1 MLADGRRLTLI
12 TALLAAPGALFGQ
25 AHHPLDSA
33 QVAQARALCG
43 PLDDDSIL
51 QHPLSPLRPGAVVS
65 NRVKELEQPQISSST
80 VAFLQY
86 PRSLR
91 ERGIQGR
98 VIVAAIVDTTGH
110 VERHTVQI
118 VSTPHRDFGP
128 AVQRYLERAL
138 FTPGRLYTRLIRSCV
153 VLPIDFSVSGR

>member
-65 NRVKELEQPQISSST
+65 NRVKELEQPRSEEHTSE
-80 VAFLQY
+80 LQ
-86 PRSLR
+86 SLR
-91 ERGIQGR
+91 HLVCRLL
-98 VIVAAIVDTTGH
+98 
-110 VERHTVQI
+110 
-118 VSTPHRDFGP
+118 
-128 AVQRYLERAL
+128 LEKKKDNETKHA
-138 FTPGRLYTRLIRSCV
+138 
-153 VLPIDFSVSGR
+153 